1 MWNRFSKYV
10 TSNINRQEGNGRPK
24 GTKNDDYKYARRM
37 SICCLNFLPDLVK
50 QADDLL
56 ML

>member
-24 GTKNDDYKYARRM
+24 GTNNDDYKYARRM